1 VGTTQLWVG
10 YHEPPVL
17 FFASIADNSKVQ
29 TPQPLFGGYAPCT
42 VPGLSISQAN
52 VLEKMQSGDPL
63 TLDLHDIVQNRS
75 IDGNW
80 ASEFMGRAARPVAN
94 GDVMTFSFATGGA
107 GYGDSIERDPQSVL
121 GDIKANK
128 ISSWV
133 AEQVYKV
140 ALSENGDG
148 VDLAGTHQARE
159 SERENRRQRGKPYAE
174 FMAEWEQLK
183 PPDEILAW
191 FGAWPSGEA
200 VQPIMRM

>member
-1 VGTTQLWVG
+1 
-10 YHEPPVL
+10 
-17 FFASIADNSKVQ
+17 
-29 TPQPLFGGYAPCT
+29 
-42 VPGLSISQAN
+42 
-52 VLEKMQSGDPL
+52 MQSGDPL

-148 VDLAGTHQARE
+148 VDLAGTQQARE